1 MNTHPERSEMRRL
14 AAHTDTLAIA
24 DTSTGIFAESNTASG
39 EGTRE
44 QLAVSVVA
52 AQTELYRVAH
62 KSVP

>member
-1 MNTHPERSEMRRL
+1 MNTHPERGGRRRL

-24 DTSTGIFAESNTASG
+24 DTPTRIFAESNTTSG

-44 QLAVSVVA
+44 QLAVPVVA